1 MSLLPSLL
9 KKPNEEETNQQ
20 ITERN
25 VFFENSELDSLA
37 KHFVNMH
44 R

>member
-9 KKPNEEETNQQ
+9 KKPNEETNEQK
-20 ITERN
+20 IERN

>member
-9 KKPNEEETNQQ
+9 KKPNEEETQLKA
-20 ITERN
+20 ERN
-25 VFFENSELDSLA
+25 VFFENAELDSLA

>member
-1 MSLLPSLL
+1 MSMLPSLL
-9 KKPNEEETNQQ
+9 KKPTEKVEN
-20 ITERN
+20 ERN

-37 KHFVNMH
+37 KHFINMH